1 MNLFWKNTN
10 WWIEDKHLSAL
21 DQGPFKRKYPEIS
34 LSPGVTLIRGPR
46 QIGKSTWMNSAQK
59 TQSKGRL
66 MLLLFLRRFV
76 LL

>member
-34 LSPGVTLIRGPR
+34 LSPGVTLSGDPSRKRPI
-46 QIGKSTWMNSAQK
+46 Q
-59 TQSKGRL
+59 
-66 MLLLFLRRFV
+66 V
-76 LL
+76 